1 MKRLAIFGASGH
13 GKVVAEIAEL
23 NGWSDIVF
31 YDDDLNRKNLEK
43 WMIKGDIQMLISDF
57 EEFNGFIVAIG
68 NNKIREEKTKY
79 ILSASV
85 INLVSLKH
93 PSAILS
99 KYSEIGLGSVIM
111 AGCVINPYCKIGE
124 GAIVNT
130 NSIVEHDNLIQ
141 DYVHI
146 SPGASVAGGVSI
158 GRLSWVG
165 IGASIKQN
173 IVIGSSVTIG
183 AGSVVIENI
192 DNNSTVF
199 GVPAKK
205 NIEKC

>member
-43 WMIKGDIQMLISDF
+43 WMIKGDIKMLISDF

-79 ILSASV
+79 ILSAGV

-93 PSAILS
+93 PSSILS

-111 AGCVINPYCKIGE
+111 AGCVINPYCKIG
-124 GAIVNT
+124 GGVIINT

-146 SPGASVAGGVSI
+146 SPGACVAGGVNI

-173 IVIGSSVTIG
+173 IVIGSNVTIG